1 MSQLLRL
8 AGTALLGVV
17 LAACTGTPTAT
28 ISGLAATGAA
38 LGNAAITA
46 KCVSGGVISGTTAA
60 DGSFTL
66 YLDNSQIA
74 PCILQVT
81 KGTTVLHS
89 FAQTTG
95 YVNVTPVTDLVVTK
109 ALGSDAATAFTSFNG
124 TTAST
129 INAGLVAAKTYV
141 KDEITAIT
149 GGAQSGDPMT
159 GVFKVGDA
167 DDKVL
172 DVLNEKLA
180 STGKGLSDL
189 RQGAVRGVSGALSA
203 DLGLDRGKLI
213 ETPAVIYTYT
223 AAAINAG
230 PLTGLTGAA
239 KCDVKVVPL
248 NYKTIGVTKDES
260 TNASGVLLLPSGA
273 NCTAAAGLVAYAKG
287 TDVQK
292 MRTLASPTD
301 GETFLLA
308 AFYAAQGYAVVATD
322 YLGFAK
328 SAYPYHPYLHAD
340 SEASSVID
348 SIRAARRAA
357 TSLGSSLS
365 GKVMLTG
372 YSQGGHSS
380 MAAHRAIERDNAAE
394 INVVAGAHLA
404 GPYNMSGSLKSEAV
418 IAGYQFFVPY
428 LVTAWQKVYGNVYT
442 NVTDVFKSPYSDYI
456 ENLLPSA
463 EFNYTTLITSGKLP
477 YGPSPTEARNAMFNL
492 DFITASRQN
501 DSSGLLV
508 AGRKNDLLGWSPKSK
523 LLLCGGA
530 GDPTVP
536 PALHQAPMK
545 ADFDS
550 RNLTN
555 VTSVDVDANVRAV
568 YGINGAAPSD
578 PTSQAFATYY
588 GSYHGTYEPPFC
600 HAQAKVL
607 FDTASAK

>member
-1 MSQLLRL
+1 MRQLIHIAAAIAGIIL
-8 AGTALLGVV
+8 AG
-17 LAACTGTPTAT
+17 CTGTQSPT

-38 LGNAAITA
+38 MGNAAISA
-46 KCVSGGVISGTTAA
+46 KCVSGSASGSTAA
-60 DGSFTL
+60 DGNFMLVLS
-66 YLDNSQIA
+66 SGQVA
-74 PCILQVT
+74 PCLLQVT
-81 KGTTVLHS
+81 KGSTTLHS
-89 FAQTTG
+89 FAETTG

-109 ALGSDAATAFTSFNG
+109 ALGSDAATAFTSFNAA
-124 TTAST
+124 TAAT
-129 INAGLVAAKTYV
+129 INTGLVAAKAYV
-141 KDEITAIT
+141 KTEITTLT
-149 GGAQSGDPMT
+149 GSAQSGDPMT

-167 DDKVL
+167 DDRVL
-172 DVLNEKLA
+172 DSMNAKLA
-180 STGKGLSDL
+180 VAGRGLDDM
-189 RQGAVRGVSGALSA
+189 RRGVLLGGSGALGAS
-203 DLGLDRGKLI
+203 LDRGQLI
-213 ETPAVIYTYT
+213 DAISSNSVIYTY
-223 AAAINAG
+223 AMADIDAK
-230 PLTGLTGAA
+230 PLRQLTGPA

-248 NYKTIGVTKDES
+248 NYKTIGVNGEN
-260 TNASGVLLLPSGA
+260 TNASGVLLLPSGT
-273 NCTAAAGLVAYAKG
+273 NCSAAAGLVAYAKG
-287 TDVQK
+287 TDVK
-292 MRTLASPTD
+292 KLRTLADPTD

-328 SAYPYHPYLHAD
+328 SEYSYHPYLHAD

-357 TSLGSSLS
+357 ATLGSSLS

-380 MAAHRAIERDNAAE
+380 MAAHRAIERDNSSE

-442 NVTDVFKSPYSDYI
+442 NASDVFKTPYSGYI

-463 EFNYTTLITSGKLP
+463 VYDYTTLIESGKLP
-477 YGPSPTEARNAMFNL
+477 YGPSPTQARDAMFNTSYL
-492 DFITASRQN
+492 TESRAN
-501 DSSGLLV
+501 ANSGLLV
-508 AGRKNDLLGWSPKSK
+508 AGKKNDLLGWNPKSK

-536 PALHQAPMK
+536 PDLHQAPMK

-550 RNLTN
+550 RNLSN
-555 VTSVDVDANVRAV
+555 VTTVDVDVYVRAV
-568 YGINGAAPSD
+568 YGTPETNPNFYSN
-578 PTSQAFATYY
+578 
-588 GSYHGTYEPPFC
+588 YHGTYEPPFC
-600 HAQAKVL
+600 HQQAKAL

>member
-1 MSQLLRL
+1 MRQLIHIAAAL
-8 AGTALLGVV
+8 AGII
-17 LAACTGTPTAT
+17 LAGCTGTQSPTIT
-28 ISGLAATGAA
+28 GLAATGAA
-38 LGNAAITA
+38 MGNAAISA
-46 KCVSGGVISGTTAA
+46 KCVSGTASGSTAA
-60 DGSFTL
+60 DGSFML
-66 YLDNSQIA
+66 LLNSDQVA
-74 PCILQVT
+74 PCLLQVT
-81 KGTTVLHS
+81 KGSTTLHS
-89 FAQTTG
+89 FAETAG

-109 ALGSDAATAFTSFNG
+109 ALGSDAATAFTSFNAA
-124 TTAST
+124 TAAT
-129 INAGLVAAKTYV
+129 INTGLVAAKAYV
-141 KDEITAIT
+141 KTEITALT
-149 GGAQSGDPMT
+149 GSAQSGDPMT

-167 DDKVL
+167 DDRVL
-172 DVLNEKLA
+172 DSMNAKLA
-180 STGKGLSDL
+180 VAGRGLDDM
-189 RQGAVRGVSGALSA
+189 RRGVLLGGSGALGAS
-203 DLGLDRGKLI
+203 LDRGQLI
-213 ETPAVIYTYT
+213 DAISSNSVIHTFT
-223 AAAINAG
+223 ASDIDAG
-230 PLTGLTGAA
+230 PLLALTGAA

-248 NYKTIGVTKDES
+248 NYKTIGVSGEN
-260 TNASGVLLLPSGA
+260 TNASGVLLLPAGS

-287 TDVQK
+287 TDVK
-292 MRTLASPTD
+292 KLRTLADPTD

-328 SAYPYHPYLHAD
+328 SEYSYHPYLHAD

-357 TSLGSSLS
+357 ATLGSSLS

-380 MAAHRAIERDNAAE
+380 MAAHRAIERDNSSE

-442 NVTDVFKSPYSDYI
+442 NASDVFKTPYSGYI

-463 EFNYTTLITSGKLP
+463 VYDYTTLITSGKLP
-477 YGPSPTEARNAMFNL
+477 YGPSPTQARDAMFNTSYL
-492 DFITASRQN
+492 TESRAN
-501 DSSGLLV
+501 ANSGLLV
-508 AGRKNDLLGWSPKSK
+508 AGKKNDLLGWSPKSK
-523 LLLCGGA
+523 LMLCGGA

-555 VTSVDVDANVRAV
+555 VTTVDVDVYVRAV
-568 YGINGAAPSD
+568 YGTPESNPNFYSN
-578 PTSQAFATYY
+578 
-588 GSYHGTYEPPFC
+588 YHGTYEPPFC
-600 HAQAKVL
+600 HQQAKAL
-607 FDTASAK
+607 FDTAAQL

>member
-1 MSQLLRL
+1 MGQLFRL
-8 AGTALLGVV
+8 ASAALIGIV
-17 LAACTGTPTAT
+17 LAGCTGTPTPTGT

-38 LGNAAITA
+38 LGNADISA
-46 KCVSGGVISGTTAA
+46 KCASGSASGSTSA
-60 DGSFTL
+60 DGTYVLTL
-66 YLDNSQIA
+66 STGQIT
-74 PCILQVT
+74 PCLLQVK

-89 FAQTTG
+89 FAQTVG
-95 YVNVTPVTDLVVTK
+95 YANVTPVTDLIVTK
-109 ALGSDAATAFTSFNG
+109 ALGSDAAAAFTGFNA
-124 TTAST
+124 TTAAA
-129 INAGLVAAKTYV
+129 INGGLVAAKAYV
-141 KDEITAIT
+141 KTEITSIT
-149 GGAQSGDPMT
+149 GGSQSGDPIT
-159 GVFKVGDA
+159 AVFKVGDA

-172 DVLNEKLA
+172 DVLKERLA
-180 STGKGLSDL
+180 NARRDINDL

-203 DLGLDRGKLI
+203 DLGLDRGALI
-213 ETPAVIYTYT
+213 DPAAVIYTYT
-223 AAAINAG
+223 AAAIDAG
-230 PLTGLTGAA
+230 PLKQLTGAA

-248 NYKTIGVTKDES
+248 NYKTIGVNGEN
-260 TNASGVLLLPSGA
+260 TNASGVLMLPSGA

-287 TDVQK
+287 TDVTK
-292 MRTLASPTD
+292 LRTLANPAD

-328 SAYPYHPYLHAD
+328 STYPYHPYLHAD

-357 TSLGSSLS
+357 TNLGSSLS

-380 MAAHRAIERDNAAE
+380 MAAHRAIERENAAE

-404 GPYNMSGSLKSEAV
+404 GPYNMLGSLKSEAV

-428 LVTAWQKVYGNVYT
+428 LVTAWQKVYNGSVYS
-442 NVTDVFKSPYSDYI
+442 NVTDVFKSPYAGYI

-477 YGPSPTEARNAMFNL
+477 YAPTPTEARDAMFKVEY
-492 DFITASRQN
+492 IIASRQN
-501 DSSGLLV
+501 ENSGLMV
-508 AGRKNDLLGWSPKSK
+508 AGKKNDLLGWNPKSK
-523 LLLCGGA
+523 VLLCGGS

-555 VTSVDVDANVRAV
+555 VTSVDVDAYVRAA
-568 YGINGAAPSD
+568 YGTPQSNPDFYSN
-578 PTSQAFATYY
+578 
-588 GSYHGTYEPPFC
+588 YHGTYEPPFC
-600 HAQAKVL
+600 HAQGKAL
-607 FDTASAK
+607 FDVASAK